1 MLDKFLSALGE
12 SLGLK
17 KPNPARKAGEALY
30 ASAVSQSR
38 QVVFYTDYGVKDEI
52 GARFELLV
60 LHVVLLISRL
70 KSENEQH
77 RETSQAL
84 FDSLLL
90 ALDDTLREQGVG
102 DLTVPKKMKKL
113 SQQVYTRLVRWD
125 EIWEEAVPETRNAAQ
140 ADYLLRT
147 VYAADEEPDAQAP
160 LWAAAL
166 SDYIHEVRTRVGA
179 DGLLAG
185 EVVWPEVKPLVKRLD
200 VQEN

>member
-1 MLDKFLSALGE
+1 MLDKFLSSLGE

-17 KPNPARKAGEALY
+17 KPSPTRVAGEALY
-30 ASAVSQSR
+30 AAAVAQSR

-60 LHVVLLISRL
+60 LHVVLLINRL
-70 KSENEQH
+70 KSDEEQY

-113 SQQVYTRLVRWD
+113 SQQVYTRLVRWN
-125 EIWEEAVPETRNAAQ
+125 EIWEEAGAEDATAAQ

-147 VYAADEEPDAQAP
+147 VYATDDTPDPQAP
-160 LWAAAL
+160 LWAAGL
-166 SDYIHEVRTRVGA
+166 SAYMDEVRTQVRA
-179 DGLLAG
+179 DRLLAG
-185 EVVWPEVKPLVKRLD
+185 EVNWPEVTRLNTK
-200 VQEN
+200 EN

>member
-1 MLDKFLSALGE
+1 MLDKFLSSLGE

-17 KPNPARKAGEALY
+17 KPNPAQKAGEALY
-30 ASAVSQSR
+30 AAAVSQSR

-60 LHVVLLISRL
+60 LHVVLLINRL

-125 EIWEEAVPETRNAAQ
+125 EIWEEAPEGAQ

-147 VYAADEEPDAQAP
+147 VYAADEEPEAQAP

-166 SDYIHEVRTRVGA
+166 SDYINDVRARVSA

-185 EVVWPEVKPLVKRLD
+185 EVVWPEVKRLD

>member
-1 MLDKFLSALGE
+1 MLDKFLSSLGE

-17 KPNPARKAGEALY
+17 KPSPTRVAGEALY
-30 ASAVSQSR
+30 AAAVAQSR

-60 LHVVLLISRL
+60 LHVVLLINRL
-70 KSENEQH
+70 KSDEEQY

-113 SQQVYTRLVRWD
+113 SQQVYTRLVRWN
-125 EIWEEAVPETRNAAQ
+125 EIWEDDAEGAQ
-140 ADYLLRT
+140 VDYLLRT
-147 VYAADEEPDAQAP
+147 VYATDDTPDPQAP
-160 LWAAAL
+160 LWAAGL
-166 SDYIHEVRTRVGA
+166 SAYMDEVRTQVRA
-179 DGLLAG
+179 DRLLAG
-185 EVVWPEVKPLVKRLD
+185 EVHWPEVTRLNTK
-200 VQEN
+200 EN